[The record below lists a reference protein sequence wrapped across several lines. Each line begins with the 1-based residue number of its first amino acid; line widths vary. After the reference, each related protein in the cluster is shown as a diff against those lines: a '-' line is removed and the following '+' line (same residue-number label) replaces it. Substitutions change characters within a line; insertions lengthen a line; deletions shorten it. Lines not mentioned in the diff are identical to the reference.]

1 MQHSHYHDY
10 DVAKV
15 LIAVW
20 LPFITFVCICVAH
33 ALMWFKGTR
42 EHLGKLVK
50 KYVPK
55 TNSSERSTS
64 REVTEDKQRFFFF
77 NQRVIFPMMLL
88 VVIGATVGDIYL
100 YAKYRHHFS
109 NKEDSLFIFPMPV
122 IAPVFMVVNSIM
134 TIITFLIFKHQKIFE
149 HISDYILT
157 TGTLLLLFGITYL
170 FYHGFWLIIALLA
183 YPGRILIGGTFV
195 VPAFVVIIPIWNMFI
210 YFISNWYEAFKLAC
224 KREQQPEQ
232 RKLLQSE
239 ECKPSQSEESMP
251 SQSEESNPSQS
262 EESNPSQSEES
273 KPSQSEESKPV
284 QSKKRKALELFFIG
298 CGWLV
303 LLIIDIAFWGLFLA
317 IIYYISRFLLSTI
330 SLQDENLKSALSYIA
345 ITAVS
350 GVLLW
355 INTDLVIYQKD
366 NDSNQE
372 TQENNTSVPPTR
384 RRE

>member
-10 DVAKV
+10 DVAKL

-20 LPFITFVCICVAH
+20 LLFITFVCICVAH

-55 TNSSERSTS
+55 TNSSEKSTS
-64 REVTEDKQRFFFF
+64 IRVTEDEQRFFFF

-100 YAKYRHHFS
+100 YAKYHHHFS

-122 IAPVFMVVNSIM
+122 IAPAFMVVNSIM
-134 TIITFLIFKHQKIFE
+134 TIITFVIFKRQNIFV
-149 HISDYILT
+149 HIYDYILP

-183 YPGRILIGGTFV
+183 YPGRILIGGIFV

-224 KREQQPEQ
+224 KREQQPEE
-232 RKLLQSE
+232 RKLL
-239 ECKPSQSEESMP
+239 
-251 SQSEESNPSQS
+251 
-262 EESNPSQSEES
+262 
-273 KPSQSEESKPV
+273 
-284 QSKKRKALELFFIG
+284 QSKKRKALEPFFIG
-298 CGWLV
+298 CGWLM
-303 LLIIDIAFWGLFLA
+303 LLIIDIVFWGLFIPIL
-317 IIYYISRFLLSTI
+317 YYISRFLLSTI

-355 INTDLVIYQKD
+355 INTDLVIHQKC

-372 TQENNTSVPPTR
+372 TQEKNTSVPPQEDENSHT
-384 RRE
+384 ENETDESCV